1 MKKKL
6 YYEKE
11 KVSRKK
17 LFIILFSIIM
27 ISFNGCRANSSEL
40 IENDNSKNNAKLV
53 EAIFAVT
60 GLDNSNEDKYTYYYE
75 DLNDDGV
82 DEVIVC
88 LWGADFGGDESKTMI
103 IFAQRDEGYEY
114 ISKTKNINGPIY
126 ITDNITNGYRD
137 IVVNAISETKN
148 NNFNV
153 ILKYVDE
160 TYPVNAAT
168 SEEVDINNINIKDK
182 LADDLTDDFGMNLQS
197 VMDS

>member
-1 MKKKL
+1 
-6 YYEKE
+6 
-11 KVSRKK
+11 
-17 LFIILFSIIM
+17 M

>member
-1 MKKKL
+1 M
-6 YYEKE
+6 
-11 KVSRKK
+11 KK

-40 IENDNSKNNAKLV
+40 IENDNSKNNEKLV

>member
-1 MKKKL
+1 M
-6 YYEKE
+6 
-11 KVSRKK
+11 KK

-114 ISKTKNINGPIY
+114 I
-126 ITDNITNGYRD
+126 
-137 IVVNAISETKN
+137 
-148 NNFNV
+148 
-153 ILKYVDE
+153 
-160 TYPVNAAT
+160 
-168 SEEVDINNINIKDK
+168 
-182 LADDLTDDFGMNLQS
+182 
-197 VMDS
+197 

>member
-1 MKKKL
+1 M
-6 YYEKE
+6 
-11 KVSRKK
+11 KK
-17 LFIILFSIIM
+17 LFIKLFSIIM

-103 IFAQRDEGYEY
+103 IFAQRDEWYEY